1 MTMAVSNHWTMN
13 WILFT
18 LLLWPKP
25 GHTEERPLMQITT
38 TIDFGQDVG
47 QNWGSLFEA
56 RDPEGR
62 VVMGAGFAGVYNT
75 AFRMDRF
82 TLQFFL
88 RDDEAEETFEALPP
102 STEDGG
108 SYLFDLDG
116 RVYSCSYHQD
126 RTARWWDDEA
136 GRWQV
141 DESFGVG
148 ETVSG
153 DGKMRVAGKIFQ
165 FKGGEAWY
173 DGERILGPPA
183 SGRHHHFYYALGY
196 LTFFHKDQDSDPPYT
211 RLYAVPWKPGDGP
224 VDLEKAVTLDLKYP
238 QETPFSIG
246 QLGDEIVNSSN
257 MGGVYVFDGS
267 KWKIV
272 RASLA
277 GVSFQLYSML
287 NWYDEMLIAQ
297 YPTGNLFRYDGKALR
312 HLEDAPPV
320 MPGVS
325 GSAREAQS
333 TAIYGGDLYVGVWPW
348 SELWRYDAHGHEW
361 KFVRRNFRKPPITDR
376 MTHPYED
383 RVVAYNE
390 EHGTDLVIND
400 WGQRVTGLAPN
411 GDAMFLSVSA
421 KGCPVRDMR
430 HSFLHDDEVWNQ
442 YRMVYRVRKPGSVS
456 VPVAWTEE
464 PTTIEFAIDEEKI
477 SIAQDG
483 RNLGSAPVPAG
494 RAGAAM
500 DADIRWGHGM
510 FGPLRAK
517 MRSNEVE

>member
-1 MTMAVSNHWTMN
+1 
-13 WILFT
+13 
-18 LLLWPKP
+18 
-25 GHTEERPLMQITT
+25 MQIST
-38 TIDFGQDVG
+38 TIDFGHDVG

-56 RDPEGR
+56 RDSEGR
-62 VVMGAGFAGVYNT
+62 VAMGAGFTGVYNT

-88 RDDEAEETFEALPP
+88 RDDEAEAQFETLPP

-136 GRWQV
+136 GAWQV
-141 DESFGVG
+141 DESFGVR
-148 ETVSG
+148 ETVAG

-173 DGERILGPPA
+173 DGERILERPA
-183 SGRHHHFYYALGY
+183 SGYFHHFYYALGY
-196 LTFFHKDQDSDPPYT
+196 LTFFHKDDESESPYT
-211 RLYAVPWKPGDGP
+211 TLYAAPWTPGNAS
-224 VDLEKAVTLDLKYP
+224 VDLENAVTLDLKYP

-267 KWKIV
+267 RWKVV

-287 NWYDEMLIAQ
+287 NWYDELLIAQ
-297 YPTGNLFRYDGKALR
+297 YPTGNLFRYDGKELR
-312 HLEDAPPV
+312 HLKDSPPV

-325 GSAREAQS
+325 GSAREAQT

-348 SELWRYDAHGHEW
+348 SELWRYDAHENKWH
-361 KFVRRNFRKPPITDR
+361 FVKRMFRTPAITDE
-376 MTHPYED
+376 MTHPWED
-383 RVVAYNE
+383 RLVAYNE

-400 WGQRVTGLAPN
+400 WGQRVTGLTPM
-411 GDAMFLSVSA
+411 GDALYLSVSA

-442 YRMVYRVRKPGSVS
+442 YRRVYRVRKPGSVS
-456 VPVAWTEE
+456 VPVEWTGE
-464 PTTIEFAIDEEKI
+464 PTTLVFTIGAETI

-483 RNLGSAPVPAG
+483 RILGSAPIRPG
-494 RAGAAM
+494 RAEAAVKH
-500 DADIRWGHGM
+500 AGIQWGQGM
-510 FGPLRAK
+510 FGPLRAE
-517 MRSNEVE
+517 MRSNAVE

>member
-1 MTMAVSNHWTMN
+1 MN

-25 GHTEERPLMQITT
+25 GHAEERPLMQITT

-56 RDPEGR
+56 RDSEGR
-62 VVMGAGFAGVYNT
+62 VVMGAGFVGVYNT

-88 RDDEAEETFEALPP
+88 RDNEPEETFEALPP

-136 GRWQV
+136 GVWQV

-148 ETVSG
+148 ETVAG

-173 DGERILGPPA
+173 DGEQVVEKPA
-183 SGRHHHFYYALGY
+183 SGHYHHFYYALGY
-196 LTFFHKDQDSDPPYT
+196 LAFFHRDHDSDPPFT
-211 RLYAVPWKPGDGP
+211 TLYAVPWKPGDGP
-224 VDLEKAVTLDLKYP
+224 VDLNKAVTLDLKYP

-267 KWKIV
+267 GWKIV

-297 YPTGNLFRYDGKALR
+297 YPTGNLFKYDGKELR
-312 HLEDAPPV
+312 HLEDSPPV

-325 GSAREAQS
+325 GSVREAQT

-348 SELWRYDAHGHEW
+348 SELWRYDAHEDAWH
-361 KFVRRNFRKPPITDR
+361 FVKRMFRKPPITDT
-376 MTHPYED
+376 MNHPFED

-430 HSFLHDDEVWNQ
+430 HSFLHDDDMWNQ

-456 VPVAWTEE
+456 VPVAWTGK
-464 PTTIEFAIDEEKI
+464 PTTLAFTIGEDRIG
-477 SIAQDG
+477 IAQDG
-483 RNLGSAPVPAG
+483 RLLGTAPVPAG
-494 RAGAAM
+494 RAEEAL
-500 DADIRWGHGM
+500 DADVQWGHGM
-510 FGPLRAK
+510 FGPLRAE
-517 MRSNEVE
+517 MRSNAVE

>member
-1 MTMAVSNHWTMN
+1 MLKQLLTAV
-13 WILFT
+13 
-18 LLLWPKP
+18 LLWPQP
-25 GHTEERPLMQITT
+25 GLAGESHVMRITT

-56 RDPEGR
+56 RDGDGR
-62 VVMGAGFAGVYNT
+62 AVLGAGFVGVYNT

-88 RDDEAEETFEALPP
+88 RDDEGEAEFETLPP

-136 GRWQV
+136 GGWQV

-153 DGKMRVAGKIFQ
+153 DGKMRIAGKIFQ
-165 FKGGEAWY
+165 FKESEARY
-173 DGERILGPPA
+173 DGEIILPKPA
-183 SGRHHHFYYALGY
+183 KGRYHHFYYALGY

-211 RLYAVPWKPGDGP
+211 TLYAVPWTPGSGP
-224 VDLEKAVTLDLKYP
+224 VDLDQAVTLDLKYP

-267 KWKIV
+267 EWKIV

-297 YPTGNLFRYDGKALR
+297 YPTGNLFKYDGRELR
-312 HLEDAPPV
+312 HLEGYPPV

-325 GSAREAQS
+325 GSVREAQ
-333 TAIYGGDLYVGVWPW
+333 TTTIYGGDLYVGVWPW
-348 SELWRYDAHGHEW
+348 SELWRYDAHGDAW
-361 KFVRRNFRKPPITDR
+361 RFVKRMFRKPPITDR
-376 MTHPYED
+376 MNHPYED

-390 EHGTDLVIND
+390 ENGTDLVIND
-400 WGQRVTGLAPN
+400 WGQRVTGLAPM
-411 GDAMFLSVSA
+411 GDALYLSVSA

-442 YRMVYRVRKPGSVS
+442 YRKVYRVRKPGSVS
-456 VPVAWTEE
+456 APVAWTGK
-464 PTTIEFAIDEEKI
+464 PTTLEFTIDEERI

-483 RNLGSAPVPAG
+483 RILGTAPVRPGHAEKTV
-494 RAGAAM
+494 R

-510 FGPLRAK
+510 FGPLRAE
-517 MRSNEVE
+517 MRSNAVE